1 MMQVVGHVVKMHELN
16 VEDRDER
23 KNEGLYAENLMNNN
37 FNFNKELNVKCSP
50 DN

>member
-23 KNEGLYAENLMNNN
+23 KNEGLYAENLMSNN
-37 FNFNKELNVKCSP
+37 FNFNKELNIL
-50 DN
+50 